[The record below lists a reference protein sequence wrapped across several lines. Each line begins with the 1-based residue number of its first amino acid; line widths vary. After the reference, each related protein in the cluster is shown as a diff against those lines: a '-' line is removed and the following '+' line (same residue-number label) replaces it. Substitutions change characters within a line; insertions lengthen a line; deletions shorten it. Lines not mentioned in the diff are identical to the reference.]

1 MTIDPGA
8 ALYDAMPAGVPW
20 RIPSIAPLES
30 CIANRGLHVLHWSRP
45 DTSNG
50 YAVRAH
56 GLLTSL
62 RRAGWDPI
70 GVTRPGYDQPA
81 AEVDGISYLRL
92 GDQDSADRTTIAY
105 LDIYRD
111 RLIELAREL
120 RPSVIH
126 AASEASNAVATIEAA
141 RALDLPSIYE
151 LRGLWPLTRLGRV
164 PASVGEPDFG
174 TSLRLEVEAAKAA
187 DGVVAIS
194 DQLASWLVR
203 RGVSKDKIIVVPN
216 GVDTERFTPQPRD
229 EALAAELGVTDKVVI
244 GYAGS
249 IVEYEG
255 LENLLLATARL
266 RHLKSHMH
274 VLIIGHGYQL
284 DDLRR
289 MSAGLGLADLVTFT
303 GRVPHEDIERYYSC
317 IDIAPFPRLNRPL
330 TDLVSP
336 LKPLEVMA
344 QRKAVVVSSCKGLKD
359 IASAGVARSFPG
371 TSYVALAK
379 VLEELVTDDSARD
392 ALAQAGYEWVRAT
405 RRWDDVTVPLYAM
418 LTTLS
423 GQQKSSAP
431 SRGEVA

>member
-1 MTIDPGA
+1 MTINPEV

-20 RIPSIAPLES
+20 RVPAIEALDS
-30 CIANRGLHVLHWSRP
+30 CIGNRGLHVLHWSRP

-62 RRAGWDPI
+62 QRAGWDPI
-70 GVTRPGYDQPA
+70 GVTRPGYDEPA
-81 AEVDGISYLRL
+81 AEVDGISYLRSGAHAAAVRVTI
-92 GDQDSADRTTIAY
+92 GD
-105 LDIYRD
+105 LDLYRD

-120 RPSVIH
+120 RPTVIH
-126 AASEASNAVATIEAA
+126 AASEATNAVAAIEAA
-141 RALDLPSIYE
+141 RALSIPAIYE
-151 LRGLWPLTRLGRV
+151 LRGLWPLTRLGRE
-164 PASVGEPDFG
+164 PASVGEPDLG

-194 DQLASWLVR
+194 DQLANWLVR
-203 RGVSKDKIIVVPN
+203 HGVSKNKIIVVPN
-216 GVDTERFTPQPRD
+216 GVDVERFTPRPRD

-255 LENLLLATARL
+255 LENLLLATAKL
-266 RHLKSHMH
+266 RHLQSRMH

-284 DDLRR
+284 DDLRK
-289 MSAGLGLADLVTFT
+289 MSAGLGLSEMVTFT

-379 VLEELVTDDSARD
+379 VLQELVTDDSARD
-392 ALAQAGYEWVRAT
+392 ALAQAGYEWVRAS
-405 RRWDDVTVPLYAM
+405 RRWDDVIVPLYAM

-423 GQQKSSAP
+423 AQHMSTAP
-431 SRGEVA
+431 NRGEVA

>member
-1 MTIDPGA
+1 M
-8 ALYDAMPAGVPW
+8 YDAMPTGIPW
-20 RIPSIAPLES
+20 RVPSIAPLDS

-50 YAVRAH
+50 YAIRAH

-62 RRAGWDPI
+62 RGAGWDPI
-70 GVTRPGYDQPA
+70 GVTRPGYDKPA
-81 AEVDGISYLRL
+81 AEVDGISYRRL
-92 GDQDSADRTTIAY
+92 GAEEAAERTTIGD
-105 LDIYRD
+105 LDLYRD
-111 RLIELAREL
+111 RLIELSREL

-126 AASEASNAVATIEAA
+126 AASEATNAVASIEAA
-141 RALDLPSIYE
+141 RALDLPCIYE
-151 LRGLWPLTRLGRV
+151 LRGLWPLTRLGRD
-164 PASVGEPDFG
+164 PASVGKPDFG

-203 RGVSKDKIIVVPN
+203 HGVSKDKIIVVPN
-216 GVDTERFTPQPRD
+216 GVDAERFTPQPRD

-244 GYAGS
+244 GYAGA

-255 LENLLLATARL
+255 LENLLLATAKL
-266 RHLKSHMH
+266 RHLKSRMH
-274 VLIIGHGYQL
+274 VLIIGHGYL
-284 DDLRR
+284 FDDLRR
-289 MSAGLGLADLVTFT
+289 MSAGLGLTDMVTFT
-303 GRVPHEDIERYYSC
+303 GRVPHQEIERYYSC

-371 TSYVALAK
+371 TSFVALAK
-379 VLEELVTDDSARD
+379 VLEELVNDDSARD

-405 RRWDDVTVPLYAM
+405 RRWDDVIVPLYAM

-423 GQQKSSAP
+423 GQHKTTEK